1 MIFTTSVAGVES
13 SGSAL
18 AYSVTKHAAIAL
30 ARGLA
35 LHQGPK
41 CRINTVAPGVLPT
54 EWSTK
59 QFGEQKMD
67 AIRQQAP
74 LKRVSSQGHAFLL
87 ASHDSDAV

>member
-1 MIFTTSVAGVES
+1 MIITTSVAGIRQ

-41 CRINTVAPGVLPT
+41 CRINTVAPGLIET
-54 EWSTK
+54 DWATK
-59 QFGEQKMD
+59 QFGENRID
-67 AIRQQAP
+67 AIRQLSP
-74 LKRVSSQGHAFLL
+74 LKRVSTTQVIHEI
-87 ASHDSDAV
+87 